1 MTLEMIIT
9 LYAGLLCLVAFFA
22 AGWAV
27 ATAGYCLHALWHRK
41 PVRPVFK
48 AMLEEW

>member
-22 AGWAV
+22 LGWAIATVIKCLV
-27 ATAGYCLHALWHRK
+27 AVYQK
-41 PVRPVFK
+41 EPVGPVFRE
-48 AMLEEW
+48 MLEEW